1 MIQDFKYIRWFEEI
15 KIEDIQETGEMN
27 FRLIGW
33 ILLVAGVLGIIIGAI
48 IRCDWVMWG
57 FMMISVIGVTIINS
71 IGKRGK

>member
-15 KIEDIQETGEMN
+15 KIEDIQETGEMS

-48 IRCDWVMWG
+48 IRSDWVMWG

>member
-48 IRCDWVMWG
+48 IRSDWVMWG